1 MGKKTEGANPLD
13 RAFGPAA
20 LLRFALPTVGTM
32 LFMGLYTVVDTL
44 FIARLVGT
52 DALSAVNI
60 VCPVINLTVGLGT
73 MLATGGSALVAREMG
88 AGNALAARRKFTLL
102 ALFGGALGVL
112 IALGGLLF
120 LPSLIRGLGA
130 SDRLYPY
137 CRDYLAVILLF
148 TPAGLGQVFFQNL
161 LVTAGRPGLGLALT
175 LGSGCANALLD
186 WLFIVPGKMGV
197 AGAALGTGIGYAIP
211 VAAGLWFFARD
222 GGSLRFARPGGGWQ
236 AVAESCRNGCSE
248 MVGQLAAAVTTFLFN
263 AAMMARLGEEGVAAI
278 TVLIY
283 SQFVL
288 STLYIGFSMGV
299 APVISYQY
307 GRGDRSA
314 LARTTRLALGA
325 VGLSSLAVFA
335 AALLGGGRIAALF
348 AGEDLAVANLA
359 AEGFSLFAYSF
370 LFSGINLFS
379 SAYFTALSDG
389 RTSALL
395 SFLRTFGLLA
405 PAILYLPRVWGRAG
419 IWLAVPLAEGG
430 AFLCSTFCLWRQRRR
445 LEGEGT
451 VPSAPR

>member
-1 MGKKTEGANPLD
+1 
-13 RAFGPAA
+13 
-20 LLRFALPTVGTM
+20 
-32 LFMGLYTVVDTL
+32 
-44 FIARLVGT
+44 
-52 DALSAVNI
+52 
-60 VCPVINLTVGLGT
+60 
-73 MLATGGSALVAREMG
+73 
-88 AGNALAARRKFTLL
+88 
-102 ALFGGALGVL
+102 
-112 IALGGLLF
+112 
-120 LPSLIRGLGA
+120 
-130 SDRLYPY
+130 
-137 CRDYLAVILLF
+137 
-148 TPAGLGQVFFQNL
+148 
-161 LVTAGRPGLGLALT
+161 
-175 LGSGCANALLD
+175 
-186 WLFIVPGKMGV
+186 
-197 AGAALGTGIGYAIP
+197 
-211 VAAGLWFFARD
+211 
-222 GGSLRFARPGGGWQ
+222 
-236 AVAESCRNGCSE
+236 

-348 AGEDLAVANLA
+348 AGEDQAVANLA

-389 RTSALL
+389 RASALL

-430 AFLCSTFCLWRQRRR
+430 AFLCSVFCLWRQRRR
-445 LEGEGT
+445 LEGKEKALS
-451 VPSAPR
+451 VPR